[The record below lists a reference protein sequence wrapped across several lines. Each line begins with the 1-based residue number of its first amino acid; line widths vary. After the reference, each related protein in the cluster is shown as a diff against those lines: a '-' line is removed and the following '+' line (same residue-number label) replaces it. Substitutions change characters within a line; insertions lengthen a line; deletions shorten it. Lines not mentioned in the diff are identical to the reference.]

1 MKLPPSFRWHS
12 IPVSTGLFSSSTLE
26 MMLWNSSR
34 SWIDISCNNI
44 THDGS
49 TGITFTYICDLKL
62 MSFFVG
68 KIYRSHGSVMG
79 YSSIFLKSLLV
90 GFHGFLFKPGVY
102 GFTLGT
108 HPPKPRNIH
117 HMSPGQGQGKFFLPW
132 RWMDQL
138 QRTALTFWNYRQN
151 LPENHHIHL
160 HQVWFSQNGKM
171 IQWPPLTFPLAKK
184 TSMFLVA
191 VQFGVTTKTTLD
203 F

>member
-1 MKLPPSFRWHS
+1 MTFNTCEP
-12 IPVSTGLFSSSTLE
+12 GLFSSSTLE

-108 HPPKPRNIH
+108 HPPAPETSTTCLQVKAKGSFFSHDDGWTNSNAPHLHYRII
-117 HMSPGQGQGKFFLPW
+117 GKISL
-132 RWMDQL
+132 RI
-138 QRTALTFWNYRQN
+138 T
-151 LPENHHIHL
+151 IHL
-160 HQVWFSQNGKM
+160 HQVWFSQNRFHSM
-171 IQWPPLTFPLAKK
+171 MQWPPFH
-184 TSMFLVA
+184 FN
-191 VQFGVTTKTTLD
+191 
-203 F
+203 